1 MKHLLNTFFLSA
13 LILGLTFGAYAQA
26 VETRNLPAFTKLA
39 SAGSLNV
46 ILVKGDRE
54 SARIEVDG
62 IEPSKVLTDVVNGTL
77 RIHLEKG
84 NHRIR
89 KGLVTVTY
97 RELSSIQNAGSG
109 NLTCNDALQAQL
121 FELSSTGSGNVKIKN
136 LQADALTMSLT
147 GSGNLDVGG
156 KVKDQTVKVSGSGNV
171 SAMELQSEVAK
182 VSVMGSGNARLFV
195 TQDIDATV
203 SGSGDVSYKGNATIS
218 NQKVRGSGRI
228 RKVS

>member
-1 MKHLLNTFFLSA
+1 
-13 LILGLTFGAYAQA
+13 
-26 VETRNLPAFTKLA
+26 
-39 SAGSLNV
+39 
-46 ILVKGDRE
+46 
-54 SARIEVDG
+54 
-62 IEPSKVLTDVVNGTL
+62 
-77 RIHLEKG
+77 
-84 NHRIR
+84 
-89 KGLVTVTY
+89 
-97 RELSSIQNAGSG
+97 
-109 NLTCNDALQAQL
+109 LQAQL